1 MAEKE
6 EPVCS
11 AATPGGGVGKAGH
24 QVSNCSADVFLL
36 HQHYIGKE
44 IADIVT
50 VINQIYRRPNDEIK
64 WSYEYILDLFPK
76 VNSG

>member
-1 MAEKE
+1 M
-6 EPVCS
+6 
-11 AATPGGGVGKAGH
+11 
-24 QVSNCSADVFLL
+24 
-36 HQHYIGKE
+36 
-44 IADIVT
+44 